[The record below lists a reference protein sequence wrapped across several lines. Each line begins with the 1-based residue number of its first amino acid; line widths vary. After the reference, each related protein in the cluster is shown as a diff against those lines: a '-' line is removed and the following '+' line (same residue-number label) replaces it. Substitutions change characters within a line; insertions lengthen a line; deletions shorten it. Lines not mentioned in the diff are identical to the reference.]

1 MPVKKLKRDYHK
13 DPFEHTYLT
22 CYNYND
28 QCLPR
33 ENITIAAFDPG
44 VVNTGL
50 RIEDRK
56 IEEDGSTKVDTI
68 EQQLIIS
75 DKKGDCQHFYVKMRN
90 KIYEL
95 KEKLKKCDYILI
107 ESQMPNNPQAIR
119 MCQHI
124 ISTLLSFLADS
135 NTLVIEILPTVK
147 SRAFGLKGV
156 RGKDLKKWAVEKAID
171 ILQERNDDTGLKL
184 LQSSKKKDDQSDVVL
199 YCESWSRFLK
209 CGEFKESE

>member
-1 MPVKKLKRDYHK
+1 MPVSKLKRNYHK
-13 DPFEHTYLT
+13 DPFSNNFLT

-28 QCLPR
+28 QDLPR

-50 RIEDRK
+50 RIEERK
-56 IEEDGSTKVDTI
+56 ILDNGTTKVQTI
-68 EQQLIIS
+68 EQCLIIS
-75 DKKGDCQHFYVKMRN
+75 DKKGESKHFYVNMRN

-95 KEKLKKCDYILI
+95 RSSLEKCNYILI

-124 ISTLLSFLADS
+124 ISTLLSFLANS
-135 NTLVIEILPTVK
+135 STLIIEILPTVK
-147 SRAFGLKGV
+147 SRAFGLKGIK
-156 RGKDLKKWAVEKAID
+156 GKELKKWAIEKAID
-171 ILQERNDDTGLKL
+171 ILQERNDDDGLFL

-199 YCESWSRFLK
+199 YCESWDRFLK
-209 CGEFKESE
+209 CGEFKEN